1 MYKDVLSQQ
10 LNQVI
15 HTLLLQKRNI
25 AMSKFNNK
33 KEEDKVVN
41 NLEKRLA
48 ILEVLKQKHE
58 QKRATSANLIGRPK
72 SRVVVTTPVSPAE
85 DKVV

>member
-58 QKRATSANLIGRPK
+58 
-72 SRVVVTTPVSPAE
+72 
-85 DKVV
+85 

>member
-48 ILEVLKQKHE
+48 ILEVLK
-58 QKRATSANLIGRPK
+58 
-72 SRVVVTTPVSPAE
+72 
-85 DKVV
+85 